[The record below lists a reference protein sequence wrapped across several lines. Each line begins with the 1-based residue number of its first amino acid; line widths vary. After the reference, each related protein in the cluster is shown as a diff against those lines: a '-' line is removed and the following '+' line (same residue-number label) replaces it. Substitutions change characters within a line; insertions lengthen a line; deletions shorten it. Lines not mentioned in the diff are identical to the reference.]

1 MGQPSSAAGAER
13 GLRWLHLLV
22 LLALVAVG
30 VGAGD
35 VVFVVHNLGH
45 WGEVQACAALHDLPT
60 DGGQVARLVGRGA
73 EYDRCA
79 TGFEA
84 TRQAAQLA
92 GGTAMLVLAGL
103 VVFLDGLS
111 VRLGLSRRGRRRPPD
126 GDAVARIGQRF
137 EFWCDELGLRGRGRP
152 RVVVAPVGAAD
163 AQAYT
168 TAVPYGR
175 AVVVVPVAHAYGR
188 RDVLDLVVLHEL
200 AHVRARE
207 VSWASATWWAGW
219 LVVPALLSA
228 MAPVLVAPAAV
239 TGPYAVSLSIAA
251 GAATA
256 MLILRAAV
264 LRRREHAADRFAVDR
279 GDLRDALVA
288 AADDDGEI
296 AGRPARWRPGRLF
309 ATHPDPSGRVAALER
324 DDRWEGGFAVAAV
337 VGLAVM
343 SALQSARRVLLHT
356 PDATLPLGVDKE
368 DLAVAVAALVWA
380 AATVSIWIRHPAS
393 TRRRWWARVLGAAV
407 GLAAGCAL
415 PSVGTTASIYATFT
429 AGFGPAALAWLVP
442 ALVGVAALAAGL
454 ADAVAALPSG
464 ARRVVAALLSVLGAA
479 VLLTSVA
486 LTATL
491 LLYGHWAW
499 RSVAIDRVLWS
510 TPGRFQS
517 WAAVALVAACVLP
530 VVARST
536 APTRPPTAPP
546 AGEIPG
552 GQVPG
557 GVVPGGGS
565 GREGR
570 WSVWRLA
577 LLAAV
582 AGIVAGLVGTAAAAP
597 LADRVVGDDAAFFLL
612 STGWWACAAAG
623 WAVALAILLSLGA
636 RGPDGG
642 VAVAWLAGAGVTAVS
657 GVVRYAGEVLA
668 GRAPAHPLAF
678 VQRPWWLLTAL
689 VLFSAP
695 AAVLVRDVVAARRER
710 VGRPPV
716 PRRAWPVPVATLA
729 GAVAVTC
736 VVALGWSMP
745 VTGRQGDLARL
756 LAARVKP
763 AAADGARGRPA
774 GTAPGR
780 PLTRQGADAVLA
792 EARRGLPSAWPPTR
806 TVAWTGAD
814 DPATVRPS
822 SCADRFAAVRQAEE
836 RREAATVRE
845 VRLEVPAGVLP
856 PLGATLNLRLTSYP
870 SADAGEQ
877 VVAEARDTVAACPRW
892 SVPAPLAD
900 DGVSR
905 RWAVAMPAPDLPYDA
920 CRTRITESSS
930 VGGLPAVTGGAMV
943 VVGIGHNVAVAE
955 IAYGRPFRD
964 QLEQKEQGLLDDLAV
979 VAARL
984 IVNAL
989 DS

>member
-1 MGQPSSAAGAER
+1 MVGQPSSAVTGAEP
-13 GLRWLHLLV
+13 GMRWLHLLV

-35 VVFVVHNLGH
+35 MVFVVHNLGH
-45 WGEVQACAALHDLPT
+45 WGEVQACAALHDLPP
-60 DGGQVARLVGRGA
+60 DGGQVARLLGRSA

-79 TGFEA
+79 AAFEA

-126 GDAVARIGQRF
+126 GDASTRIRQRF
-137 EFWCDELGLRGRGRP
+137 EFWCDELGLRGRARP

-175 AVVVVPVAHAYGR
+175 AVVVVPVVHAYGR

-239 TGPYAVSLSIAA
+239 TGSYAVSLSIAA

-264 LRRREHAADRFAVDR
+264 LRRREHAADRFAVAW

-288 AADDDGEI
+288 AADDGE
-296 AGRPARWRPGRLF
+296 ATDRPARWRPGRLF
-309 ATHPDPSGRVAALER
+309 ATHPDPSGRVAALGR

-337 VGLAVM
+337 IGLAAM

-356 PDATLPLGVDKE
+356 PDTPLPLGVDKE

-380 AATVSIWIRHPAS
+380 AATIPIWIHHPAP

-415 PSVGTTASIYATFT
+415 PGVGTTASIYATFA

-442 ALVGVAALAAGL
+442 ALAGVTALAAGL
-454 ADAVAALPSG
+454 AEAVAALPG
-464 ARRVVAALLSVLGAA
+464 GVRRVAAALLSVLGMA
-479 VLLTSVA
+479 VLLTAVA

-510 TPGRFQS
+510 TPGRLQS

-530 VVARST
+530 VL
-536 APTRPPTAPP
+536 
-546 AGEIPG
+546 AGA
-552 GQVPG
+552 
-557 GVVPGGGS
+557 S
-565 GREGR
+565 GRGGR
-570 WSVWRLA
+570 WSVRRLA
-577 LLAAV
+577 PLVAV
-582 AGIVAGLVGTAAAAP
+582 AGIAAGLVGAAAAP
-597 LADRVVGDDAAFFLL
+597 LADRLVGDDAPFFLL

-623 WAVALAILLSLGA
+623 WVVALALLLSLGA

-657 GVVRYAGEVLA
+657 GAVRYAGEVLA
-668 GRAPAHPLAF
+668 GRGPAHPLTF

-689 VLFSAP
+689 VLFSTP

-729 GAVAVTC
+729 GAIAVAC
-736 VVALGWSMP
+736 VAALGWTVP

-756 LAARVKP
+756 RAARVDP
-763 AAADGARGRPA
+763 AAADGGRGRPA

-792 EARRGLPSAWPPTR
+792 QARRGLPSDWPPTR
-806 TVAWTGAD
+806 TAAWTGTD
-814 DPATVRPS
+814 DPATVRPK
-822 SCADRFAAVRQAEE
+822 SCADRFAAVRQAED
-836 RREAATVRE
+836 RRAAATTRE
-845 VRLEVPAGVLP
+845 VRLQVPAGVLP
-856 PLGATLNLRLTSYP
+856 PLGATLHLRLTSYP
-870 SADAGEQ
+870 SADAGKQ
-877 VVAEARDTVAACPRW
+877 VVAEAGDTVAACPAGRC
-892 SVPAPLAD
+892 
-900 DGVSR
+900 R
-905 RWAVAMPAPDLPYDA
+905 RRSPTTGCRAGGPSPCRRRT
-920 CRTRITESSS
+920 CRTTVAGPGSPIPRPS
-930 VGGLPAVTGGAMV
+930 AVFP
-943 VVGIGHNVAVAE
+943 
-955 IAYGRPFRD
+955 R
-964 QLEQKEQGLLDDLAV
+964 
-979 VAARL
+979 
-984 IVNAL
+984 
-989 DS
+989 